1 MTTDPFVALVFFAL
15 VLLAVCAFGAYWDWR
30 LTDRM
35 RRSDR
40 KVHRNLTRMMGGPR

>member
-1 MTTDPFVALVFFAL
+1 MTDPFVSIVFFPI

-30 LTDRM
+30 LEDRL

-40 KVHRNLTRMMGGPR
+40 KVHLNLMRMSGRS